1 MFAECMNGG
10 FWEISGYCSKG
21 MEGRTKAFTEGLT
34 QQKDG
39 FSSKNFVL
47 HGQANN
53 SALLLRKDV
62 RSTMFGLKHLNP
74 FTSAMLHK
82 NRFALYILSF
92 PHYITTLVHAMR
104 LRVVNIRMLNGKHAD
119 IWTATSSVIDERHY
133 FVAQCDGTDYHLT
146 PCEQSECF
154 RKAKNHNRLT

>member
-1 MFAECMNGG
+1 MVASEKSQTTAVRV
-10 FWEISGYCSKG
+10 WR
-21 MEGRTKAFTEGLT
+21 EGQRFLL
-34 QQKDG
+34 KDLHSRRNG

-104 LRVVNIRMLNGKHAD
+104 LRVVNIGMLNGKHAD
-119 IWTATSSVIDERHY
+119 I
-133 FVAQCDGTDYHLT
+133 
-146 PCEQSECF
+146 
-154 RKAKNHNRLT
+154 